1 MSDVNDMMAGLAR
14 AMKEGKLDK
23 MMGEVMASSQ
33 AAEKAPKTE
42 QLPLSDTGRGPFF
55 DREQTTVM
63 VSRVSVPVDE
73 GLQQLIR
80 SKISE
85 YSKRVLLE
93 NSQIVKELLRIIQ
106 LYLDHQNGWFPL
118 EGGLWYQSRIDAVV
132 PMSAR
137 GPFPSWP
144 TKKDLSESF
153 GPEGRY
159 VGTPP
164 KQRELEALM
173 LPGGPDF
180 SPSQTWL
187 CWGSQEREAVD
198 FGRRYNSIPDVEPSQ
213 GEFASRLLEGMR
225 TDKMAGQTYG
235 NAYCP
240 RTRQYVTPPFSV
252 HYLPVFRFHQQCLT
266 EPLTALQVLSVWC
279 LYGLEPD
286 LFDFQEFER
295 QRKELVKG
303 DASDV
308 SLMLYRLKAAWRRG
322 FQQVVSWFR
331 SQPEVF
337 DPQSETLLSA
347 PQCGKLLKAGKAV
360 LGLQWDD
367 MCSEVLSGKADYVN
381 DYLEQHVRQRLL
393 ECDLSRSNLTPA
405 YDEKCLV
412 TLGEGHWDLWADN
425 FRREGT
431 QELLVPCRFYARNPL
446 KDIHW
451 EATVGIDFG
460 TKSTVVARLL
470 NGEDIEPLRI
480 GWGRLDEMPEGS
492 EDYENPTIIQFIDW
506 KRFQEIYRQREGRP
520 GTSWDD
526 LTVSHAANQ
535 ERQKCMKGVDF
546 KAFFSDLKQWA
557 GAHEGQEEGK
567 RNFLD
572 GKGAQAQ
579 AQDPSQLGK
588 FDFELAP
595 FMELTEDEVNPL
607 EVYAYHI
614 GLQVNNMHRGI
625 HLRYEL
631 SYPVTYRHDNLE
643 KLRACFERGI
653 RKSLPPSVLEDQEA
667 MAHFS
672 VRFGASEPAAFA
684 LCALQS
690 EYGLEPE
697 EDSPIYFGVF
707 DFGGGTTDFDF
718 GIYSLAPEE
727 SGKDYVLTHFGAD
740 GDQYLGGENMLQLM
754 AYKVFRDNAQEL
766 QKQHIRF
773 CRPYERENTNFPGS
787 EVLVSDTA
795 AEAQVNMQKLMDE
808 LRCLWEGRG
817 QGHIGKD
824 QKLTLNLESRAKD
837 QNNSATSEITLTVK
851 VDELR
856 KLIHDRI
863 ERGIDRF
870 FSCVRKSFI
879 DPNVTEKVD
888 KIYILPAG
896 NSCKSP
902 VVAKLFAEKID
913 AFKAE
918 GNDLL
923 TDVSFELL
931 PLLNTPDAEKWIKEH
946 QTDTSESVRD
956 TACAWRP
963 TGKTGVA
970 FGLVM
975 GRDGGDVLIVD
986 RNRADARAT
995 GKHGDIG
1002 EIGFQFCVG
1011 FSRRK
1016 LLEVVLDEK
1025 TEKDSWQS
1033 VKTVGVDSTFELY
1046 YTNKPEARDGKMPA
1060 RQARRYPLPVSQPAQ
1075 QGMMLF
1081 VRWTG
1086 PNSIDYAIAM
1096 EEADIDEASVK
1107 TLHLEC

>member
-23 MMGEVMASSQ
+23 MMGEVMANSQ
-33 AAEKAPKTE
+33 SAEEAPKAE

-63 VSRVSVPVDE
+63 VPRVPVSVDE
-73 GLQQLIR
+73 KLR
-80 SKISE
+80 KFVWAKMSD
-85 YSKRVLLE
+85 YSWRVLQE
-93 NSQIVKELLRIIQ
+93 NCQVITEVLRVIQ
-106 LYLDHQNGWFPL
+106 LYLDHLNGWFPL
-118 EGGLWYQSRIDAVV
+118 DGGLWYQSRIDAVV

-144 TKKDLSESF
+144 QRKKDISEPF

-164 KQRELEALM
+164 KQQELEALM
-173 LPGGPDF
+173 LRGGPDF
-180 SPSQTWL
+180 SSSLTWF
-187 CWGSQEREAVD
+187 CWGSQERDTVD
-198 FGRRYNSIPDVEPSQ
+198 FGRRFNPLPDVEPSQ
-213 GEFASRLLEGMR
+213 GAFASRLLEGMR
-225 TDKMAGQTYG
+225 MDKVAGQAYG

-240 RTRQYVTPPFSV
+240 RTRQYDTPPFSV
-252 HYLPVFRFHQQCLT
+252 YYLPVFRFHQQCLT
-266 EPLTALQVLSVWC
+266 EPLTAQQVLSVWC

-286 LFDFQEFER
+286 IFDFQEFER
-295 QRKELVKG
+295 QRKELEHE
-303 DASDV
+303 DTSDV
-308 SLMLYRLKAAWRRG
+308 SLALYRLKAAWRQG

-367 MCSEVLSGKADYVN
+367 MCAKVLSGKADYAN
-381 DYLEQHVRQRLL
+381 EYLEQHVRQRLL
-393 ECDLSRSNLTPA
+393 TCDLNRSNLTPA

-412 TLGEGHWDLWADN
+412 TLGEGHWDLWAN
-425 FRREGT
+425 NSRYEGQ

-446 KDIHW
+446 KDIH
-451 EATVGIDFG
+451 EGAVVGIDFG
-460 TKSTVVARLL
+460 TKSTVVVRLQ

-480 GWGRLDEMPEGS
+480 GWGKLDEMPEGS
-492 EDYENPTIIQFIDW
+492 EDYENPTIIQFLDW
-506 KRFQEIYRQREGRP
+506 KHFQEAYRQREGRP
-520 GTSWDD
+520 DTSWDD
-526 LTVSHAANQ
+526 LTVSHAASQ
-535 ERQKCMKGVDF
+535 ERQNCMNGVDF
-546 KAFFSDLKQWA
+546 KAFFPDLKQWA
-557 GAHEGQEEGK
+557 GAHEGQEK
-567 RNFLD
+567 VFLD
-572 GKGAQAQ
+572 RKGAKEQDR
-579 AQDPSQLGK
+579 DPSQRGK
-588 FDFELAP
+588 FDFQLAP

-631 SYPVTYRHDNLE
+631 SYPVTYRKENLE
-643 KLRACFERGI
+643 KLRLSFERGI
-653 RKSLPPSVLEDQEA
+653 RKSLPLSVLEDQEA
-667 MAHFS
+667 MSKFS

-718 GIYSLAPEE
+718 GIYSLAPDE

-766 QKQHIRF
+766 QRKHIRF
-773 CRPYERENTNFPGS
+773 CRPYECENTNFPGA

-824 QKLTLNLESRAKD
+824 QTLKLNLESRAKD
-837 QNNSATSEITLTVK
+837 EHDSTTSEITLTVK

-870 FSCVRKSFI
+870 FSCVRQSFI
-879 DPNVTEKVD
+879 EPNVTEKVD

-902 VVAKLFAEKID
+902 VVAELFEEKIA
-913 AFKAE
+913 AFQDG
-918 GNDLL
+918 GNELL
-923 TDVSFELL
+923 TDVSFVLL
-931 PLLNTPDAEKWIKEH
+931 PLLNTPEAEEWIQKHPAE
-946 QTDTSESVRD
+946 TSESARD

-975 GRDGGDVLIVD
+975 GRDGGDVLVVD
-986 RNRADARAT
+986 RNRDEAQ
-995 GKHGDIG
+995 
-1002 EIGFQFCVG
+1002 EIGFQFSVG

-1016 LLEVVLDEK
+1016 ILNVVLDWR
-1025 TEKDSWQS
+1025 TEKESWQE

-1046 YTNKPEARDGKMPA
+1046 YTNKPEARDGKMLA
-1060 RQARRYPLPVSQPAQ
+1060 RQAWRLPLPVSQPAQ

-1086 PNSIDYAIAM
+1086 PNSVDYAIAPD
-1096 EEADIDEASVK
+1096 EADIDEASVK